1 MAGILFFNCAAMPS
15 TSSLQTDGLAE
26 MIRWA
31 SATKQGGHTIIDPVI
46 LNLAVALGIGLLI
59 GAERERRKGEGPSRS
74 PAGIR
79 TFTVASLAGAASF
92 IVGGEVLFA
101 VATAGVIILT
111 AVAYWRA
118 HEDDPGLTTEIALI
132 ITTLLGGLSMQQ
144 PALAA
149 GLAVT
154 VAVLLAAR
162 SRLHRFV
169 RSVLTEDELQDA
181 LIFAGATLVVL
192 PLVPDRPIGPYGALN
207 PHSIWILVILVM
219 AISAAGY
226 VAVRMLGARFGL
238 PIAGL
243 ASGFISSTATIGA
256 MGARAAKTT
265 DVLAAAVAGAVL
277 STIATIVQMA
287 FVLAVTNMTTLRTL
301 SVPLICAGVAAILYG
316 TVFTIRALQQ
326 KTESEAQRGRAFN
339 LSTALVFALTLSGIL
354 VASAA
359 LREWFGETGIIVAAA
374 LAGFVDT
381 HSAAISVAS
390 LVASGKMSAA
400 DAVFPIL
407 AGLSTNTM
415 SKMFLA
421 GISGGRS
428 FALRV
433 IPGLIVVA
441 LAAWV
446 GMLGI
451 LILG

>member
-1 MAGILFFNCAAMPS
+1 MLIF
-15 TSSLQTDGLAE
+15 
-26 MIRWA
+26 
-31 SATKQGGHTIIDPVI
+31 DPVI
-46 LNLAVALGIGLLI
+46 LNLVVALGIGLLI

-79 TFTVASLAGAASF
+79 TFTISSLAGAISF
-92 IVGGEVLFA
+92 IVGGEMLFA
-101 VATAGVIILT
+101 VATSGVIILT
-111 AVAYWRA
+111 AVAYWRGR
-118 HEDDPGLTTEIALI
+118 EDDPGLTTEIALVV
-132 ITTLLGGLSMQQ
+132 TAMLGGLSMQK

-162 SRLHRFV
+162 SKLHRFV
-169 RSVLTEDELQDA
+169 RTVLTEGELNDA

-192 PLVPDRPIGPYGALN
+192 PLVPDRPMGPYGALN

-226 VAVRMLGARFGL
+226 VAVRLLGARFGL
-238 PIAGL
+238 PVAGL

-256 MGARAAKTT
+256 MGARVAKTT
-265 DVLAAAVAGAVL
+265 NLLAAAVAGAVL
-277 STIATIVQMA
+277 STIATIVQLA
-287 FVLAVTNMTTLRTL
+287 LVLAATSTATLRAL
-301 SVPLICAGVAAILYG
+301 SAPLICAGLAAIIYG
-316 TVFTIRALQQ
+316 MVFTVGALRR
-326 KTESEAQRGRAFN
+326 KTESEARDGRAFS
-339 LSTALVFALTLSGIL
+339 LTAALGFALTLSVIL

-381 HSAAISVAS
+381 HSAAISVDS
-390 LVASGKMSAA
+390 LVASGKMSAT

-415 SKMFLA
+415 SKMALA
-421 GISGGRS
+421 GVSGGRP

-441 LAAWV
+441 LAAWTGALATGMGAMFGTV
-446 GMLGI
+446 G
-451 LILG
+451 

>member
-1 MAGILFFNCAAMPS
+1 MPPSREGIL
-15 TSSLQTDGLAE
+15 
-26 MIRWA
+26 
-31 SATKQGGHTIIDPVI
+31 IIDPVI

-79 TFTVASLAGAASF
+79 TFAVTSLAGAVSF
-92 IVGGEVLFA
+92 IAGGEVLFA
-101 VATAGVIILT
+101 VATAGVIVLT
-111 AVAYWRA
+111 TVAYWRG

-132 ITTLLGGLSMQQ
+132 VTALLGGLSMQQ
-144 PALAA
+144 PALAG

-162 SRLHRFV
+162 TPLHSFV
-169 RSVLTEDELQDA
+169 RTVLTEDELKDA
-181 LIFAGATLVVL
+181 LIFAGSTLVVL
-192 PLVPDRPIGPYGALN
+192 PLVPDRPMGPYGALN
-207 PHSIWILVILVM
+207 PQSIWILVILVM

-226 VAVRMLGARFGL
+226 ITVRTFGARFGL

-256 MGARAAKTT
+256 MGARVAKAP
-265 DVLAAAVAGAVL
+265 DVLAAGVAGAVL

-287 FVLAVTNMTTLRTL
+287 LVLAATSMTTLRTL
-301 SVPLICAGVAAILYG
+301 SIPLICAGSAAVVYG
-316 TVFTIRALQQ
+316 IVFAIRALRQ
-326 KTESEAQRGRAFN
+326 KTEGEAQSGRAFS
-339 LSTALVFALTLSGIL
+339 LSTALVFALTLSSIL
-354 VASAA
+354 IASAA

-390 LVASGKMSAA
+390 LVASGKMNVA
-400 DAVFPIL
+400 DAVVPIL
-407 AGLSTNTM
+407 AGLSTNTI

-441 LAAWV
+441 LAAWA
-446 GMLGI
+446 GALSI
-451 LILG
+451 LISG